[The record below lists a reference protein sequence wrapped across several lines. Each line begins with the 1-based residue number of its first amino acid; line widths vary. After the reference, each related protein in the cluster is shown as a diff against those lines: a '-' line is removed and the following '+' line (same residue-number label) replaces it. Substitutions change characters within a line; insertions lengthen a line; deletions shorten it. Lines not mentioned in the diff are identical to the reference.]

1 MRFTVV
7 IPARYASRR
16 LPGKPLA
23 DLDGKPLILHVWER
37 AQGSGAAQ
45 VIVATDDE
53 RIRSACAAARVD
65 VQMTGTHHAS
75 GTDRLAEVAERRGWD
90 DADIIVNLQGDE
102 PLVPPANIE
111 QTAALLLAHEA
122 ASMSTLCTP
131 IHELAEF
138 LNHNVVKVAAD
149 REGLALYF
157 SRAPIPWN
165 RDGDVQGRTDAAGGR
180 GAPTG
185 APEAASVGFSA
196 QQKFHGALRHIG
208 IYGYRVGALKR
219 LAATPPC
226 ELEQLEKLEQLRALW
241 LGMRIAVDVAREA
254 PGPGVDTPEDLQ
266 RVAALM
272 RKHRHG

>member
-7 IPARYASRR
+7 IPARYASQR

-23 DLDGKPLILHVWER
+23 DLDGKPLILHVCER

-53 RIRSACAAARVD
+53 RIRSACAAAGVD

-90 DADIIVNLQGDE
+90 EADIIVNLQGDE

-111 QTAALLLAHEA
+111 QTAALLLAHGA

-138 LNHNVVKVAAD
+138 LNPNVVKVTAD

-157 SRAPIPWN
+157 SRAPIPWP
-165 RDGDVQGRTDAAGGR
+165 RDGATDGY
-180 GAPTG
+180 
-185 APEAASVGFSA
+185 AS
-196 QQKFHGALRHIG
+196 QQRHQGALRHVG

-254 PGPGVDTPEDLQ
+254 PGPGVDTPEDLE
-266 RVAALM
+266 RAIAALRKM
-272 RKHRHG
+272 R

>member
-7 IPARYASRR
+7 IPARYASQR

-23 DLDGKPLILHVWER
+23 DLDGKPLILHVCER

-53 RIRSACAAARVD
+53 RVRSACAAAGVD

-138 LNHNVVKVAAD
+138 LNPNVVKVTAD

-157 SRAPIPWN
+157 SRAPIPWH
-165 RDGDVQGRTDAAGGR
+165 RDGATDGY
-180 GAPTG
+180 
-185 APEAASVGFSA
+185 AS
-196 QQKFHGALRHIG
+196 QQRHQGALRHVG

-254 PGPGVDTPEDLQ
+254 PGPGVDTPEDLK
-266 RVAALM
+266 RVAELM
-272 RKHRHG
+272 RKRRHG

>member
-7 IPARYASRR
+7 IPARYASQR

-23 DLDGKPLILHVWER
+23 DLDGKPLILHVCER

-45 VIVATDDE
+45 VVVATDDE
-53 RIRSACAAARVD
+53 RVRSVCAAAGVD
-65 VQMTGTHHAS
+65 VQMTGAHHVS
-75 GTDRLAEVAERRGWD
+75 GTDRLAEVAERRRWD
-90 DADIIVNLQGDE
+90 DAEIIVNLQGDE

-111 QTAALLLAHEA
+111 QTAALLLAHDT

-138 LNHNVVKVAAD
+138 LNPNVVKVTAD

-157 SRAPIPWN
+157 SRAPIPWH
-165 RDGDVQGRTDAAGGR
+165 RDGATDGYG
-180 GAPTG
+180 
-185 APEAASVGFSA
+185 S
-196 QQKFHGALRHIG
+196 QQRHQGALRHIG

-219 LAATPPC
+219 LAATPPS

-254 PGPGVDTPEDLQ
+254 PGPGVDTLEDLT
-266 RVAALM
+266 RVAELM
-272 RKHRHG
+272 RKR